1 MIRDNGRGIAP
12 DRLTDI
18 QKRLKEE
25 QNTFESIGLSN
36 VLQRIRLRFG
46 DEYGLIIDSTVDA
59 GTEVQISMPII
70 GGNEQDV

>member
-12 DRLTDI
+12 DRLADI